1 MGRREDARAERLR
14 EYERVSGA
22 RATVGEHVVDLHEA
36 RDCQAELGLV
46 VVDGVAAGH
55 DDARLAA
62 PVGASGQDLA
72 GHLQAQA
79 VGKAQQVEREHGTPA
94 HGPDVREGVGGRNL
108 TKQVRVVHHGRE
120 EVRGPHKAATVPQVV
135 DVGVVRGV
143 EAHEQARVLK
153 ARQVGEH
160 LREVARRE
168 LRRAPGRFHELREP
182 DTRHVHVTPLSAHPA
197 AGPCAIANV
206 TVLPHERQRAL
217 GGPERADRGNGT
229 SRLPTSWRRSPCRS

>member
-1 MGRREDARAERLR
+1 M
-14 EYERVSGA
+14 
-22 RATVGEHVVDLHEA
+22 
-36 RDCQAELGLV
+36 
-46 VVDGVAAGH
+46 AAGH
-55 DDARLAA
+55 DDARLATL
-62 PVGASGQDLA
+62 VSASGQDLA

-108 TKQVRVVHHGRE
+108 AKQVRVVHHGRE

-182 DTRHVHVTPLSAHPA
+182 DARHVHVTLLSAQSA

-206 TVLPHERQRAL
+206 FVLPHERQRAL
-217 GGPERADRGNGT
+217 GGPCETPSLSAMTSRKRRTLSENRTTPGATARPSTYAPTEDGT